1 MPRRTLLTLAVVT
14 AVLAGCGEQEPEKDP
29 GPRIASGVCV
39 AQQTTDQGNIV
50 PDFSTIVD
58 CTERHTYE
66 VFGQLDVPRQAITGT
81 TRSQRAAN
89 RDDLALPRELT
100 RDSNQRVA
108 FEKFADRECLRS
120 WQTITG
126 YARVEPNGTKAAD
139 AEVLPAFLGV
149 TLGYS
154 VVPEKE
160 WLEGRQE
167 VLCHARFEEPET
179 AQGGER
185 DARPRSSPTSAL
197 LVSGALSP
205 GFPAELRACRAY
217 ENDKRETILMR
228 SCTDRHVAEVLF
240 FFEADAV
247 FGKGFVERIRKRPT
261 PKKFDRFDQA
271 CADALPVLLGNDY
284 DRKALR
290 AFGSTARR
298 WNGSSTPVRCDVGPT
313 RFRNRDLAAGSV
325 VGIGGQKVKTL
336 RVD

>member
-1 MPRRTLLTLAVVT
+1 MPRRALLALAVVA
-14 AVLAGCGEQEPEKDP
+14 AVLAGCGEQEPKDDP

-39 AQQTTDQGNIV
+39 AQQTTDQGNVV

-66 VFGQLDVPRQAITGT
+66 VFGQLDVPRKAITGT
-81 TRSQRAAN
+81 TRSERAAN

-100 RDSNQRVA
+100 RDSKQRRA
-108 FEKFADRECLRS
+108 FETFSDRECLAS
-120 WQTITG
+120 WQKVTG
-126 YARVEPNGTKAAD
+126 YARVEPNGKTAAD

-154 VVPEKE
+154 VVPEEE
-160 WLEGRQE
+160 WLEGQQE

-179 AQGGER
+179 AKGGDR
-185 DARPRSSPTSAL
+185 AARPRSSTTSAL

-217 ENDKRETILMR
+217 EDGRRKKILMR

-247 FGKGFVERIRKRPT
+247 FGKGFVERIRERPT
-261 PKKFDRFDQA
+261 PKKFDRFDAA
-271 CADALPVLLGNDY
+271 CEDALPVLLGKDY
-284 DRKALR
+284 DRNAVR

-298 WNGSSTPVRCDVGPT
+298 WNGSSTPVRCDVGPVK
-313 RFRNRDLAAGSV
+313 FRKRDLAAGSL
-325 VGIGGQKVKTL
+325 VGTGGAKVKTL
-336 RVD
+336 RAD